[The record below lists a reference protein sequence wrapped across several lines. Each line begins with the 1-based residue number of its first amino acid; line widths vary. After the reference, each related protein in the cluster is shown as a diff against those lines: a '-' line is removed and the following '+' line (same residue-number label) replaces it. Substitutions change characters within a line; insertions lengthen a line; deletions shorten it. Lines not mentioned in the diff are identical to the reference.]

1 VTSVAWFNDK
11 GRIYERFR
19 CFRSHTPFPPAPANP
34 DSVKGGLEVVV
45 VDGGVEE
52 AVINEVLHRLAHP
65 RLGEAPVELLDNL
78 VDVHPV
84 IAGTQ
89 GTVEDAEHGGVGGV
103 WRGVGGGG
111 GGFGGGVVG
120 GGGSS
125 ISSTHSGGGDS
136 PARSHNGSLSRE
148 VGLYYKLNC
157 NRPLA

>member
-1 VTSVAWFNDK
+1 MQRQEQLMNKIQTDGARYARAMSEMSAAAK
-11 GRIYERFR
+11 SMAGHIAEL
-19 CFRSHTPFPPAPANP
+19 T
-34 DSVKGGLEVVV
+34 EV
-45 VDGGVEE
+45 EM
-52 AVINEVLHRLAHP
+52 
-65 RLGEAPVELLDNL
+65 
-78 VDVHPV
+78 
-84 IAGTQ
+84 T
-89 GTVEDAEHGGVGGV
+89 
-103 WRGVGGGG
+103 VGGGG